1 MGKIIIN
8 KINIETYDNA
18 KKEFYKNIKL
28 AIQKIGSSNK
38 TKVLHKLAQEE
49 LLYIGFGASSLEKD
63 DVIIYGSPFLSG
75 DKLSGLIA
83 DIKYCFSS
91 AERGQLSD
99 KINKLY
105 KLTKEIN
112 KVKTTITDTSDFQL
126 RTLQDEQNKTVDSII
141 SDIDY
146 FDLIDIYYSV
156 YLKALYLRADKDKGK
171 NKLFETAHK
180 IFCKMMDKALEKY
193 YKNDNKKLKEITFD
207 YIFASL
213 FTDATKGS
221 ILSSL
226 KRMYGEDDEDLISF
240 INIKPDNITYFKDA
254 AKVLTQVNLINSTT
268 NAFINNIKGIVSNTV
283 VKAVDVDLETFSSIL
298 INSKYK
304 SSIFDSRI
312 IDEELQNKLEELLL
326 NYKSKLILKK

>member
-63 DVIIYGSPFLSG
+63 DVTVYGSPFLSG

-83 DIKYCFSS
+83 DIKYCFSVS
-91 AERGQLSD
+91 ERGQLSD
-99 KINKLY
+99 KINKLH
-105 KLTKEIN
+105 KSTTEIN
-112 KVKTTITDTSDFQL
+112 KVKTTITDTSEIQL
-126 RTLQDEQNKTVDSII
+126 KHLQEEQNKIVDSII
-141 SDIDY
+141 SEIDY

-156 YLKALYLRADKDKGK
+156 YLKALYIRAEKDKGK

-180 IFCKMMDKALEKY
+180 IFSTMMDKALNKY
-193 YKNDNKKLKEITFD
+193 YKNDNKKLKDISFD

-221 ILSSL
+221 IISSL
-226 KRMYGEDDEDLISF
+226 KRMYGETDEDLISF
-240 INIKPDNITYFKDA
+240 INAKPDNINHFKDA
-254 AKVLTQVNLINSTT
+254 AKVLTQVNLINSTE
-268 NAFINNIKGIVSNTV
+268 NAFINNIKGIVSDAII
-283 VKAVDVDLETFSSIL
+283 KSIDVNLETFVSIL

-312 IDEELQNKLEELLL
+312 IDKELQEKIEELLL
-326 NYKSKLILKK
+326 NYKSKIVLKK